1 MTDEA
6 PPPVF
11 PQYAPPNPNPAPVV
25 PFVHQKPLMKLIMRR
40 LHPRPKSRV
49 SPVKKRLYKKKK
61 DE

>member
-6 PPPVF
+6 PPPPVF
-11 PQYAPPNPNPAPVV
+11 PQYAPPNPNPV
-25 PFVHQKPLMKLIMRR
+25 PFITQKPLMKLLARR

-49 SPVKKRLYKKKK
+49 SPVKKRIAKRKK

>member
-11 PQYAPPNPNPAPVV
+11 PQYQPPNPNPV
-25 PFVHQKPLMKLIMRR
+25 PFINQKPLMKILMRR
-40 LHPRPKSRV
+40 LHPRPKTRV
-49 SPVKKRLYKKKK
+49 SPVKKRLAKKKK

>member
-1 MTDEA
+1 VSEETA

-11 PQYAPPNPNPAPVV
+11 PQYAPPNPETV
-25 PFVHQKPLMKLIMRR
+25 PFITQKPLMKLINRR

-49 SPVKKRLYKKKK
+49 SPVKKRVGKRKK